1 MPLVSPRF
9 VQQTIMGP
17 ECAYSALRFR
27 MNKVVIRFATP
38 PASRRSQPALETDT
52 TAMHAELKRQLEEL
66 IVPQLGEL
74 AVRLEEGFSNDI
86 RTEGKFP
93 MKPGEVKRIVSEALE
108 QVMDGFDSS
117 LYV

>member
-1 MPLVSPRF
+1 L
-9 VQQTIMGP
+9 
-17 ECAYSALRFR
+17 
-27 MNKVVIRFATP
+27 NKIVIRFAQP
-38 PASRRSQPALETDT
+38 PASRRAQTAVNTDN
-52 TAMHAELKRQLEEL
+52 TAMHAELRRQLEAI

-74 AVRLEEGFSNDI
+74 TVRLEEGFSNDI

-117 LYV
+117 LYA

>member
-1 MPLVSPRF
+1 
-9 VQQTIMGP
+9 
-17 ECAYSALRFR
+17 

-38 PASRRSQPALETDT
+38 PAARRAQPAIQPDT

-66 IVPQLGEL
+66 LVPQLGEIY
-74 AVRLEEGFSNDI
+74 VRLEEGFSNDI
-86 RTEGKFP
+86 RLEGKYL